1 MVCSG
6 MILIREVADAPVIMG
21 ISKPAG
27 LKSPCGEVKIVN
39 PLFVGIDVSSRSNV
53 AYLMKPDGS
62 KHSSFSVQNNLGGA
76 KMLSERIVSALSS
89 MRLSDVVIGL
99 ETTSIYGNNL
109 VYALREDGS
118 LSRFQRK
125 IHVLNPK
132 QVKKFKEAYPDLPK
146 NDFVDAFVIADHL
159 RFGRIAK
166 EVYMDDYRYQALRT
180 LTRARFDVIQN
191 LTREKQEKQRFANY
205 LFLKCSGIAQ
215 EKDIQNTSA
224 TTIALM
230 EHFETVDDLANTDLD
245 ELTDFIAQAGRGRF
259 VDPDATARAVRAA
272 AKGSYRLPKTVNDT
286 VNQAMSVSIASM
298 RALKEQVKVLDKAIE
313 QQFEIIPN
321 TLTSIPGI
329 GKVYSAGII
338 AEIGDIHRFDSQA
351 SVAKFAGLVW
361 TQHQSGEFEAEHS
374 RMIKSGNRYLR
385 YYLLEAANSV
395 RRCDSE
401 FRRYYDL
408 KFKEVNKYQHKR
420 ALALTARK
428 LVRLVFRLLKD
439 NRLYIPSEG

>member
-21 ISKPAG
+21 ISKPAD

-76 KMLSERIVSALSS
+76 KLLSERIVSALNS

-99 ETTSIYGNNL
+99 EATSIYGNNL

-118 LSRFQRK
+118 LGQFQRK

-191 LTREKQEKQRFANY
+191 LTREKQRFANY

-215 EKDIQNTSA
+215 EKGIQNTSA

-230 EHFETVDDLANTDLD
+230 EHFETVDDLANADLD
-245 ELTDFIAQAGRGRF
+245 ELTDFIAQVGRGRF
-259 VDPDATARAVRAA
+259 ADPNVVAKVIQTA

-298 RALKEQVKVLDKAIE
+298 RALKEQAKVLDKAIE

-321 TLTSIPGI
+321 TLTSIPGV

-338 AEIGDIHRFDSQA
+338 AEIGDIHRFASQS

-361 TQHQSGEFEAEHS
+361 KQHQSGEFEAEHS

-408 KFKEVNKYQHKR
+408 KFNEVNKYQHKR

-439 NRLYIPSEG
+439 NRLYIPPEN